1 MKTKSFFFSIV
12 ILLAIIACEET
23 DAPVLEGDIHGTVSL
38 NDAYGFPMSDKSNV
52 QVQLTGEDTELET
65 TTDSYGRY
73 MFQDL
78 PFGKYYIN
86 LNKENYIEA
95 DRNFSVDHIGGN
107 APTSSSMVMN
117 EIPEYYYGIDSMT
130 QYPPYSNFNIYMH
143 VIGATKTFK
152 EYTNFYVHCF
162 FSQSPDVSCENYE
175 NSFMWITSS
184 HAALYFTFWYGTN
197 HFLNDY
203 TGTVYCRIY
212 AQAYYY
218 DIWEG
223 ATSNPHPIYQ
233 ETLGPPSE
241 VFSFTVEGIT
251 RTNPD
256 Y

>member
-12 ILLAIIACEET
+12 ISFAVFACEET

-38 NDAYGFPMSDKSNV
+38 NDAYGFPVSDKSGV
-52 QVQLTGEDTELET
+52 QVQLTGEDAELET
-65 TTDSYGRY
+65 TTDSYGQY
-73 MFQDL
+73 IFQDL

-86 LNKENYIEA
+86 LNKENYVEA
-95 DRNFSVDHIGGN
+95 DRNFSIGHIGGD
-107 APTSSSMVMN
+107 APTLISLVMN

-130 QYPPYSNFNIYMH
+130 YCPSYSNFNIYMH
-143 VIGATKTFK
+143 TLGATKAFV
-152 EYTNFYVHCF
+152 EYRSFYVHCF

-175 NSFMWITSS
+175 NSFFWITSTRT
-184 HAALYFTFWYGTN
+184 ALYYTFWYGSN
-197 HFLNDY
+197 HFLNEY

-212 AQAYYY
+212 PQTYYNE
-218 DIWEG
+218 IWG
-223 ATSNPHPIYQ
+223 STYSNSPVYP